1 MNAESPSP
9 LLAGRYRLEQRLGRG
24 GMGEVW
30 AAHDNV
36 LDRAVAVKL
45 LRDDRATQ
53 DPTLRARFVSEARA
67 SARFHHPNV
76 VDVFDAGAD
85 EDSFYLVME
94 RLPGRSLG
102 HQIKEAP
109 LTADEARAMSADILA
124 GLGAAHAANLVH
136 RDIKPPN
143 ILKTEDGRWK
153 LVDFGIAKSLDDT
166 GNLTATGIT
175 IGSPSYLAPEQ
186 IQGDAATLRCDIWAM
201 GVVLYESLAGHKP
214 FRGDTPYALAEA
226 VCTTEPTPLGT
237 LRPDLDPGLVGVV
250 DRALSKPPEQRFGS
264 AAEMAEALRSKEA
277 SPAATPLAAAA
288 AEPTRAAPAM
298 AVAGSPPPPPAPA
311 PPLDAIRRPPDQR
324 RPVALWI
331 GAAVVL
337 ALVLAAAAYAAK
349 GGGDDGGQGDTTT
362 TTTVPGGA
370 PTSAGDD
377 GTGTSSTPETTEE
390 TSDTAPD
397 TTEATTTTEKPRRG
411 TTTSTSAPTTDSQP
425 TTSST
430 DPDQRDDGT
439 TTTSDPGDDEGDG
452 G

>member
-1 MNAESPSP
+1 MDAESPSP

-36 LDRAVAVKL
+36 LDRSVAVKL

-85 EDSFYLVME
+85 ADSFYLVME

-109 LTADEARAMSADILA
+109 LTADEARAMSADVLA

-143 ILKTEDGRWK
+143 ILKTDDGRWK

-186 IQGDAATLRCDIWAM
+186 IQGDAATRRCDIWAM

-250 DRALSKPPEQRFGS
+250 HRALSKPPEQRFAS
-264 AAEMAEALRSKEA
+264 AAEMADALKNK
-277 SPAATPLAAAA
+277 AAAPAETQVA
-288 AEPTRAAPAM
+288 AAPEPTRVAPA
-298 AVAGSPPPPPAPA
+298 VALAPSPAPPPS
-311 PPLDAIRRPPDQR
+311 PPLDAIRTAPERK
-324 RPVALWI
+324 RPVALWVA
-331 GAAVVL
+331 AAVILV
-337 ALVLAAAAYAAK
+337 LVLAAAAYAASQ
-349 GGGDDGGQGDTTT
+349 GDGDGGQSETTT
-362 TTTVPGGA
+362 TT
-370 PTSAGDD
+370 PTITPESAGDD
-377 GTGTSSTPETTEE
+377 GSGTTSAPETTVQ
-390 TSDTAPD
+390 TADTEPD
-397 TTEATTTTEKPRRG
+397 TTEPAPTTAETKPKKRG
-411 TTTSTSAPTTDSQP
+411 TTTSTSTPTTEAEP
-425 TTSST
+425 TTETTEPPPRSG
-430 DPDQRDDGT
+430 DT
-439 TTTSDPGDDEGDG
+439 TTPPGEGGDGDEGDG
-452 G
+452 D

>member
-1 MNAESPSP
+1 MDAESPSP

-36 LDRAVAVKL
+36 LDRSVAVKL

-85 EDSFYLVME
+85 ADSFYLVME

-109 LTADEARAMSADILA
+109 LTADEARVMSADVLA

-186 IQGDAATLRCDIWAM
+186 IQGDAATRRCDIWAM

-237 LRPDLDPGLVGVV
+237 LRPDLDPGLVDVV
-250 DRALSKPPEQRFGS
+250 HRALSKPPEQRFAS
-264 AAEMAEALRSKEA
+264 AAEMAEALKNKEA
-277 SPAATPLAAAA
+277 SPAETQLI
-288 AEPTRAAPAM
+288 AAPEVTRVAP
-298 AVAGSPPPPPAPA
+298 AVAVPSSPPPAPA
-311 PPLDAIRRPPDQR
+311 PPLDAIRPPPER
-324 RPVALWI
+324 KRPVALWVA
-331 GAAVVL
+331 GAIILV
-337 ALVLAAAAYAAK
+337 LVLAAAAYAASG
-349 GGGDDGGQGDTTT
+349 GGGDGNQSDTTT
-362 TTTVPGGA
+362 TA
-370 PTSAGDD
+370 PSSTPDSAADD
-377 GTGTSSTPETTEE
+377 GTGTTSTPATTAQTADPEPETTEP
-390 TSDTAPD
+390 AP
-397 TTEATTTTEKPRRG
+397 TTPQTKPKKRG
-411 TTTSTSAPTTDSQP
+411 TTTSTSTTTTDPGPSSD
-425 TTSST
+425 TTEA
-430 DPDQRDDGT
+430 PPRGGGT
-439 TTTSDPGDDEGDG
+439 TTPPGDGDEGDEGDG
-452 G
+452 D